1 MEYKMGL
8 QSKYFNLIKKSEKT
22 VEVRLND
29 AKRQKLKVGDIIEFC
44 EEPDRDNKIDTIVV
58 ELDKYNSFSDAID
71 DKGIKCFTNEDES
84 SYLNDLEEYY
94 PKDKQE
100 ENGVLAITVSKV
112 EKHEKSCG
120 AVVFKNIND
129 KLHVLLIH
137 HNLGHW
143 GIPKGHV
150 EGAEVEVETAK
161 REVLEETGIEIEV
174 IPGFRESITYS
185 PKKNVLK
192 DVIFFIGKSLSDN
205 LTPQLEEVQEVGF
218 IPADRALEIITYAEE
233 KDILEK
239 AIGYIEKNNLKY

>member
-8 QSKYFNLIKKSEKT
+8 QSKYFNLIKKLEKT

-29 AKRQKLKVGDIIEFC
+29 AKRQKLKIGDIIEFC

-58 ELDKYNSFSDAID
+58 GLDKYNSFSDAID

-137 HNLGHW
+137 HNL
-143 GIPKGHV
+143 K
-150 EGAEVEVETAK
+150 
-161 REVLEETGIEIEV
+161 
-174 IPGFRESITYS
+174 
-185 PKKNVLK
+185 
-192 DVIFFIGKSLSDN
+192 
-205 LTPQLEEVQEVGF
+205 
-218 IPADRALEIITYAEE
+218 
-233 KDILEK
+233 
-239 AIGYIEKNNLKY
+239 

>member
-22 VEVRLND
+22 VEARLND
-29 AKRQKLKVGDIIEFC
+29 AKRQELKVGDIIEFC

-71 DKGIKCFTNEDES
+71 GKGIKCFTNEDES
-84 SYLNDLEEYY
+84 SYLNDLEKYY

-112 EKHEKSCG
+112 EKREKSCG

-150 EGAEVEVETAK
+150 EGAEDEVETAK
-161 REVLEETGIEIEV
+161 REVLEETGIETEV
-174 IPGFRESITYS
+174 IPGFREIITYS

-218 IPADRALEIITYAEE
+218 IPVDRALEIITYAEE

>member
-1 MEYKMGL
+1 M
-8 QSKYFNLIKKSEKT
+8 
-22 VEVRLND
+22 
-29 AKRQKLKVGDIIEFC
+29 
-44 EEPDRDNKIDTIVV
+44 
-58 ELDKYNSFSDAID
+58 ELDKYNSFSDVID
-71 DKGIKCFTNEDES
+71 DKGIKCLTNEDES
-84 SYLNDLEEYY
+84 SYLNDLEKYY

-112 EKHEKSCG
+112 EKREKSCG

-174 IPGFRESITYS
+174 IPGFREIITYS
-185 PKKNVLK
+185 PKKNV
-192 DVIFFIGKSLSDN
+192 LSDN

>member
-58 ELDKYNSFSDAID
+58 ELDKYNSFSDAIG

-84 SYLNDLEEYY
+84 SYLTDLEKYY

-112 EKHEKSCG
+112 EKREKSCG
-120 AVVFKNIND
+120 VVVFKNIHD

-150 EGAEVEVETAK
+150 EGNETEIETAK
-161 REVLEETGIEIEV
+161 REVLEETGIETEV
-174 IPGFRESITYS
+174 IPSFREIITYS

-192 DVIFFIGKSLSDN
+192 NVIFFIGKSLNDN

-218 IPADRALEIITYAEE
+218 IPVDRALEIITYAEE
-233 KDILEK
+233 KDILKK
-239 AIGYIEKNNLKY
+239 AISYIEKNNLKY